1 MVECESA
8 RLQELE
14 DVRCVL
20 AVPEGKR
27 FIARLIDHTMLL
39 GQSYAPGDPYAT
51 AYNEGLRRVGLFVAG
66 ECQAA
71 QPGALAKLF
80 TEDGTNGHN

>member
-1 MVECESA
+1 MDSA
-8 RLQELE
+8 RRQQLE

-20 AVPEGKR
+20 AVPEGRR
-27 FIARLIDHTMLL
+27 FIARLIDHTLLL

-51 AYNEGLRRVGLFVAG
+51 AHNEGLRRAGLFVAG

-80 TEDGTNGHN
+80 TEVHADGNG

>member
-1 MVECESA
+1 MECESA

-20 AVPEGKR
+20 STPEGKR
-27 FIARLIDHTMLL
+27 FIARLIDHTLLL

-51 AYNEGLRRVGLFVAG
+51 AYNEGLRRVGIFIAA

-71 QPGALAKLF
+71 QPGTLAKLF
-80 TEDGTNGHN
+80 TEDNNNAD